1 MLYKLSPIA
10 CNLLK
15 LAFFI
20 QHSTLKIHSICA
32 SLVPFFLLLSTVP
45 LNGCADNG
53 LLTIHQLKDTE
64 IVSSLGLLQTNNI
77 N

>member
-1 MLYKLSPIA
+1 MLYKLNPIA
-10 CNLLK
+10 CNLWK

-20 QHSTLKIHSICA
+20 RHSALKIHSICV
-32 SLVPFFLLLSTVP
+32 SLVLFFLLLSTVP

-53 LLTIHQLKDTE
+53 LLTIHQLKDIG
-64 IVSSLGLLQTNNI
+64 IVSSLGLLQTNTI